1 MPTDKTPAAETGG
14 RPLEAA
20 PNRPLPHHPIRLA
33 LLDLIATWG
42 RITSNQ
48 AAQLLHQSSGTCSF
62 HLRQLARYGLI
73 EEAPTG
79 DGRSRPWQLRWEGSL
94 MPPDGADSAAP
105 SDHAGPAQRRT
116 HGPGSGPDAEL
127 HPHLAGDLEDTSYR
141 QWLAHRAQAPAEW
154 QHDEASSDVLHLTP
168 DELADLGAAVRA
180 LLAPYRRR
188 GPGPDTRPVAAVT
201 RLFPLLEH
209 PSENADRSSGSDGR
223 PEGGEH
229 PGHGGDG
236 RR

>member
-33 LLDLIATWG
+33 LLDLIAAWG

-94 MPPDGADSAAP
+94 MPPDGADTGSPTDSSA
-105 SDHAGPAQRRT
+105 SAQRLAPT
-116 HGPGSGPDAEL
+116 PDGGPGSGPGYEL
-127 HPHLAGDLEDTSYR
+127 RPDLAGDLEDTSYR
-141 QWLAHRAQAPAEW
+141 QWLSHRAQAPAEW
-154 QHDEASSDVLHLTP
+154 QQDEASSDVLHLTP

-188 GPGPDTRPVAAVT
+188 GPAPDTRPVAAVT

-209 PSENADRSSGSDGR
+209 PAGETGHSSGDARR
-223 PEGGEH
+223 PEGG
-229 PGHGGDG
+229 
-236 RR
+236 